1 MVGAMTVFRLEDLVE
16 FVHSQQPNSDPLRR
30 VREAAGIANNLVSL
44 GDALVDAFVDEA
56 RQAGASW
63 TDIGQ
68 TLGVSKQTAQKR
80 FMRNEVASGRAV
92 ADPQLF
98 GRFTDRA
105 TAAVG
110 AACKEARRAADDE
123 VNSAHLVLGL
133 LSEPRS
139 VAAKAIVEGSGM
151 PINAVRQAVNEMLP
165 PPLRKPPK
173 QVPFSNDSKLAL
185 DATLRATLRLGQNF
199 VGTEHI
205 LLGILE
211 EYEGLGG
218 QALLRMGVDPDWA
231 EEWII
236 QQTGGQQTG
245 HR

>member
-1 MVGAMTVFRLEDLVE
+1 MVDPMAVFRLEDLVE
-16 FVHSQQPNSDPLRR
+16 FVHAQQPNSDPLRR

-63 TDIGQ
+63 TEIGQ
-68 TLGVSKQTAQKR
+68 TLGVSKQAAQKR
-80 FMRNEVASGRAV
+80 FMRNELASGRAA

-105 TAAVG
+105 KAAVA

-133 LSEPRS
+133 LNEPQS
-139 VAAKAIVEGSGM
+139 MAAKAIVEGCGM
-151 PINAVRQAVNEMLP
+151 PINAVRQAVNEVLP

-199 VGTEHI
+199 VGTEHL
-205 LLGILE
+205 LLGILD

-218 QALLRMGVDPDWA
+218 QALLRMGIDPDWA

-236 QQTGGQQTG
+236 GQQKG
-245 HR
+245 LR